1 MATQAHEM
9 RLEAAA
15 RTRAGV
21 TAAADQRLPG
31 FLLFLLAAQFMT
43 VIMLAASMV
52 PGYDYAAAAI
62 SDLGRLPET
71 ALLFNVSLIAVGAL
85 SVVGG
90 YLFFRSHGRMWL
102 LALYV
107 LAGIGAAGAGVFP
120 LGTSDLH
127 SIFALLAFLFFNLLA
142 IGTGAV
148 LSGPMR
154 WVSFVAGLVGM
165 VFVVLMVIGDS
176 GNTAAFGAI
185 GHGGTER
192 MIVYPVML
200 WMLAFGGYLMA
211 ARADDT
217 VA

>member
-9 RLEAAA
+9 RLEPAA

-211 ARADDT
+211 ARADDPF
-217 VA
+217 A

>member
-9 RLEAAA
+9 RLEPAA

-211 ARADDT
+211 ARADDP